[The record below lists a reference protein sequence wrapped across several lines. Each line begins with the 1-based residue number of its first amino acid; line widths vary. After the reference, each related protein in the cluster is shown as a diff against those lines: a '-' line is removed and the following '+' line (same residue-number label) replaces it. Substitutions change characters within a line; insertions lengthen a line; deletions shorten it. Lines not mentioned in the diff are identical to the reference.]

1 MTLRR
6 KRRAAAALC
15 LLLLIEALAAFAD
28 EATFSNQSVT
38 GLVTG
43 VSGSE
48 VTIQLGEVTSQAPGG
63 EPPQSPGGELSQTPG
78 FLSSGESLTF
88 TVTDA
93 TAVAVEEAGSTR
105 DGTAQ
110 DIAQGSLVRVVFGQS
125 QTVASVT
132 VLASNAPGVPGAQAD
147 NGTAATT
154 IAQDGAYAS
163 QTYSSTGD
171 DENALRIDGATVELT
186 GVVID
191 KSGGAC
197 SSAENGELYGAN
209 AGLLSLNG
217 AQVVIDGATVSTAA
231 QSGNGVFSYGQG
243 TSVTVQGSAI
253 TTLADNSSGLQT
265 AGGGAAIAQDCTVE
279 TSGDASAAV
288 RSGRGGGALN
298 VTGGSYTT
306 HGADSPAIYS
316 AAQTA
321 ASGATL
327 TAGASEAVVVEGA
340 GSVTLTDCIVSGNTT
355 GAYMGD
361 GTENIHSVMLYRSAS
376 AAAQDELSSFEMT
389 GGSLT
394 SGAGVMFY
402 VTNTQAQITLTSVA
416 LAQAE
421 GAKLLCVE
429 GNSGALGWGEAGRNG
444 AQVAFTANAQ
454 TLEGEVTV
462 DAISTLEFVLSGG
475 STFEGSICIVENAQ
489 GGAAVGGNA
498 HVVVGEGCVWTL
510 SGDSSVSTLENN
522 GTIVFG
528 GYTITLADGT
538 VLSQ

>member
-154 IAQDGAYAS
+154 IAQ
-163 QTYSSTGD
+163 
-171 DENALRIDGATVELT
+171 
-186 GVVID
+186 
-191 KSGGAC
+191 
-197 SSAENGELYGAN
+197 
-209 AGLLSLNG
+209 
-217 AQVVIDGATVSTAA
+217 
-231 QSGNGVFSYGQG
+231 
-243 TSVTVQGSAI
+243 
-253 TTLADNSSGLQT
+253 
-265 AGGGAAIAQDCTVE
+265 
-279 TSGDASAAV
+279 
-288 RSGRGGGALN
+288 
-298 VTGGSYTT
+298 
-306 HGADSPAIYS
+306 
-316 AAQTA
+316 
-321 ASGATL
+321 
-327 TAGASEAVVVEGA
+327 
-340 GSVTLTDCIVSGNTT
+340 
-355 GAYMGD
+355 
-361 GTENIHSVMLYRSAS
+361 
-376 AAAQDELSSFEMT
+376 
-389 GGSLT
+389 
-394 SGAGVMFY
+394 
-402 VTNTQAQITLTSVA
+402 
-416 LAQAE
+416 
-421 GAKLLCVE
+421 
-429 GNSGALGWGEAGRNG
+429 
-444 AQVAFTANAQ
+444 
-454 TLEGEVTV
+454 
-462 DAISTLEFVLSGG
+462 
-475 STFEGSICIVENAQ
+475 